1 MEELMI
7 QGYIRENMSSCA
19 VLVLLVSK
27 NNGTWRMCVDCQV
40 INDITVKYKHPITR
54 INDMLD
60 ELHGSCMF
68 SKIDLKNGY
77 NQIRMKE
84 RDK

>member
-1 MEELMI
+1 
-7 QGYIRENMSSCA
+7 
-19 VLVLLVSK
+19 
-27 NNGTWRMCVDCQV
+27 MCVDCQV

>member
-1 MEELMI
+1 MI
-7 QGYIRENMSSCA
+7 QGYISENMSSCA

-27 NNGTWRMCVDCQV
+27 KKNGTWRMCVDCQV
-40 INDITVKYKHPITR
+40 INDIMVKYKHLITR

-68 SKIDLKNGY
+68 SNIDLKNGY
-77 NQIRMKE
+77 IK
-84 RDK
+84 